1 MGHVSRRFV
10 LLRPGVLDLL
20 NNEEES
26 NNTSSQKN
34 NPQTRMGKM
43 MSIEWLG
50 QTIASG
56 SWIISVFVYGLAS
69 TGDYLQL
76 LAASSWMLS
85 NIAALVSIKQ

>member
-10 LLRPGVLDLL
+10 LLWPGVLNLL
-20 NNEEES
+20 NNNEDS
-26 NNTSSQKN
+26 NNTASQKN
-34 NPQTRMGKM
+34 NSQTRMGKM

-56 SWIISVFVYGLAS
+56 SWIVSVFVYGLAS

-76 LAASSWMLS
+76 VAASSWMLS
-85 NIAALVSIKQ
+85 NIASVISIK

>member
-1 MGHVSRRFV
+1 M
-10 LLRPGVLDLL
+10 L
-20 NNEEES
+20 NNKEES

-56 SWIISVFVYGLAS
+56 SWIISVFVYGLSSA
-69 TGDYLQL
+69 GDYLQL
-76 LAASSWMLS
+76 VAASSWMLS
-85 NIAALVSIKQ
+85 NIAAVISIK

>member
-1 MGHVSRRFV
+1 MGHVSRRSV

-26 NNTSSQKN
+26 NNTFSQKN
-34 NPQTRMGKM
+34 NSQTRMSKM

-56 SWIISVFVYGLAS
+56 SWIISVFVYGLSS

-76 LAASSWMLS
+76 VAASSWMLS
-85 NIAALVSIKQ
+85 NIAAVISIK

>member
-34 NPQTRMGKM
+34 NSQTRMSKM

-56 SWIISVFVYGLAS
+56 SWIISVFVYGLSS

-76 LAASSWMLS
+76 VAASSWMLS
-85 NIAALVSIKQ
+85 NIAAVISIK

>member
-10 LLRPGVLDLL
+10 LLWPGVHNLL
-20 NNEEES
+20 NNYEES
-26 NNTSSQKN
+26 NNTASQKN
-34 NPQTRMGKM
+34 NSQTRMGKM

-56 SWIISVFVYGLAS
+56 SWIVSVFVYGLTS

-76 LAASSWMLS
+76 VAASSWMLS
-85 NIAALVSIKQ
+85 NIASVISIK

>member
-20 NNEEES
+20 NNNEES
-26 NNTSSQKN
+26 NNTSSHKN
-34 NPQTRMGKM
+34 NSHTRMGKM

-56 SWIISVFVYGLAS
+56 SWIISVFVYGLSS

-76 LAASSWMLS
+76 VAASSWMLS
-85 NIAALVSIKQ
+85 NIAAVISIK

>member
-10 LLRPGVLDLL
+10 LLRPGVLNLL
-20 NNEEES
+20 NNKEES

-56 SWIISVFVYGLAS
+56 SWIISVFVYGLSS

-76 LAASSWMLS
+76 VAASSWMLS
-85 NIAALVSIKQ
+85 NIAAVISIK